1 VSNRLSW
8 LSSGFGSG
16 LDLRLLLRRLSFL
29 LRGLSLLLGRG
40 YCFDCGRGNWFC
52 RGMSSWLFNF
62 FRFFLF
68 LILVR
73 LQLVLSERKFSLLI
87 RLEEASDVEGAIA
100 FHE

>member
-1 VSNRLSW
+1 
-8 LSSGFGSG
+8 
-16 LDLRLLLRRLSFL
+16 L

-40 YCFDCGRGNWFC
+40 YCFDGGRGNWFC
-52 RGMSSWLFNF
+52 RERSSWLFNLF
-62 FRFFLF
+62 LFFLPLF
-68 LILVR
+68 LLVR